1 MYHLPPS
8 PSTVSRMAAAQS
20 LLILPVTPLLV
31 LASVRMLTV
40 PFIFDTAMLSY
51 AEDFGLDTVSWAA
64 FAFAASPDALPDWP
78 LPLLPLPWPLPEPLL
93 AEPVAVFDW
102 ADLFCISE

>member
-1 MYHLPPS
+1 
-8 PSTVSRMAAAQS
+8 MAAAQS

-78 LPLLPLPWPLPEPLL
+78 LPEPLL
-93 AEPVAVFDW
+93 AEPAAVFDW